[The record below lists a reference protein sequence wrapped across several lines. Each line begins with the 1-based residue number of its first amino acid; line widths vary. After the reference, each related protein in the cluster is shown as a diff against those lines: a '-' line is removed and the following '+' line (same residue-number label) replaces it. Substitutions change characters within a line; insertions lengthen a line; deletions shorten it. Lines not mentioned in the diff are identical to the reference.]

1 VLQSR
6 IAFGHN
12 SFVLNEHFNTDG
24 TIDKTKVTNT
34 IVVDERETQPDFRD
48 LRDAYHL
55 TTGGVL
61 GRTHKGLKG
70 LRLSGRI
77 MVPDASQQASLS
89 DRERAFLAAFDPAL
103 CYRDS
108 PTTDG
113 AYSWDFSEAT
123 ADTATYPTGRISLR
137 YYLRPD
143 RPPRVVE
150 NLKDRSSRLFA
161 LSMVGADP
169 RLYEQTEQTLSL
181 TPGSASGNVVNR
193 GTVPAPLKATITM
206 AGAGHASFTVTRGGV
221 AFILNLSGMVNGDVV
236 VVIFETCAPYG
247 RGRLI
252 TKNGVENFALKTS
265 SPSTWLDAPVGTTSF
280 AISNHTNVTS
290 CVLAWRSA
298 RA

>member
-1 VLQSR
+1 MLQSR
-6 IAFGHN
+6 ISFGHN
-12 SFVLNEHFNTDG
+12 AFVLNEFYNVDG
-24 TIDKTKVTNT
+24 TIDNTKVQDAL
-34 IVVDERETQPDFRD
+34 IVDERETQPDFRD

-55 TTGGVL
+55 TIGGGL
-61 GRTHKGLKG
+61 GRVHKGLKG

-77 MVPDASQQASLS
+77 MVPDASQQKSLA

-108 PTTDG
+108 PTTEG
-113 AYSWDFSEAT
+113 AYALDFSEVT

-137 YYLRPD
+137 YYMRPD
-143 RPPRVVE
+143 RAPRITE
-150 NLKDRSSRLFA
+150 NLKDRSSRLFGMA
-161 LSMVGADP
+161 LVAADP

-181 TPGSASGNVVNR
+181 TPASASGNVVNR
-193 GTVPAPLKATITM
+193 GTVPAPMKATITM
-206 AGAGHASFTVTRGGV
+206 AGAGHASFTITRAGV
-221 AFILNLSGMVNGDVV
+221 AFILNLAGMVNGDVV
-236 VVIFETCAPYG
+236 VVIFETSGPYG
-247 RGRLI
+247 RGKLI